1 MLSRFFSKK
10 KPDLCPVTAFPAIVL
25 KPGREKSLLN
35 RHPWLFSGAVQQLP
49 KATDGEV
56 VIVLSADKTPL
67 ALGHFSPKS
76 QIVARLFAFGPEL
89 PEKIDETFWLDKLN
103 RAFAARRALLA
114 DGRTTGYRLIHA
126 EGDGLP
132 GIIADVYNDVASVQ
146 LRTAGTRGLA
156 PLVTRF
162 LQETVGIQHVF
173 LKHVAHEKE
182 EDGPGSWA
190 LGGKAATTFLENGLT
205 FEVNVE
211 TGQKTGFFLDQRDNR
226 ERLGRE
232 VRGLRV
238 ANLFAYSGGFSVYA
252 LAGGAKE
259 VVSVD
264 ISATACTQAD
274 RNVALNFPAASG
286 ASATSE
292 GIHSSLK
299 ADVFDY
305 LKKLTANEFD
315 AIVLDPPAFTKSIA
329 TVDKAA
335 RGYKDINMRAM
346 RALPPGG
353 LLFTFSCSQHISRD
367 LFQKIV
373 FAAAKDAGRE
383 VQIIGHAAQGSDHPV
398 SVYHPEGEYLKGLL
412 LRVW

>member
-1 MLSRFFSKK
+1 MTEF
-10 KPDLCPVTAFPAIVL
+10 PVIVL
-25 KPGREKSLLN
+25 KPGREKSVLN
-35 RHPWLFSGAVQQLP
+35 RHPWLFSGAVAKLP

-56 VIVLSADKTPL
+56 VVIVSSDNIPL

-89 PEKIDETFWLDKLN
+89 PQSVDEAYWYVKLS
-103 RAFAARRALLA
+103 RAYAARRALLA
-114 DGRTTGYRLIHA
+114 GGRTTGYRLIHA

-132 GIIADVYNDVASVQ
+132 GIIADVYHDVASVQ
-146 LRTAGTRGLA
+146 LRTAGTRALE

-182 EDGPGSWA
+182 EDGPGTWV
-190 LGGKAATTFLENGLT
+190 LGGKASTTFLENGLT

-232 VRGLRV
+232 VRGMRV

-252 LAGGAKE
+252 LAGGATE

-264 ISATACTQAD
+264 ISASACAQAD
-274 RNVALNFPAASG
+274 RNVALNFPVASPKG
-286 ASATSE
+286 VPLGETSATA
-292 GIHSSLK
+292 GGTHTSLK

-305 LKKLTANEFD
+305 LKKLNHNDFD

-367 LFQKIV
+367 LFQKII